1 MTSTTIEV
9 THLEEIVGDHPI
21 CCDYAD
27 DEFNASD
34 FLCSKEPAKWVLVL
48 VRCATCHMGG
58 ARLACELAE
67 QRVAGRDAPVGGGYA
82 DERLG
87 KIRVRQPERAQ
98 KRAMRR
104 PIKTLNRDARR
115 QLLHIHARFRGC
127 PCCGRSPAARRAPSA
142 SPWARHP

>member
-58 ARLACELAE
+58 ARLACDTCKDIRLSSE
-67 QRVAGRDAPVGGGYA
+67 GGVVCDCGEVTVPA
-82 DERLG
+82 
-87 KIRVRQPERAQ
+87 RAAYS
-98 KRAMRR
+98 RIEA
-104 PIKTLNRDARR
+104 L
-115 QLLHIHARFRGC
+115 
-127 PCCGRSPAARRAPSA
+127 
-142 SPWARHP
+142 